1 MNAAPTP
8 TPASAADK
16 TTQFSDLDSNLDPIE
31 GAEGIA
37 GDGPVREAIDTSG
50 VSRIQ
55 FPTPPMEGDPLFGQ
69 DAATDYR
76 ARWDVVQRSF
86 VDDPKQAVR
95 QGDELVTQVIDALRE
110 TFAAQRTEFEKN
122 TDRDQDSTETLR
134 LALRRYRA
142 FFERLL
148 TI

>member
-1 MNAAPTP
+1 MSSAPTN
-8 TPASAADK
+8 TPPSAADEAV
-16 TTQFSDLDSNLDPIE
+16 QSRDLEPIE
-31 GAEGIA
+31 AEEEGIE
-37 GDGPVREAIDTSG
+37 GDHPVLEAIDTSG
-50 VSRIQ
+50 VSRTPL
-55 FPTPPMEGDPLFGQ
+55 PTPPMEADPLFGQ

-86 VDDPKQAVR
+86 VDDPPQAVR
-95 QGDELVTQVIDALRE
+95 QGDELVTQVIDSLRD
-110 TFAAQRTEFEKN
+110 TFAAQRTDFERS

>member
-1 MNAAPTP
+1 MNVAPTH
-8 TPASAADK
+8 TPPSGADE
-16 TTQFSDLDSNLDPIE
+16 TPQSHDLDLIE
-31 GAEGIA
+31 GGEEIA
-37 GDGPVREAIDTSG
+37 GDGPVLEAIDTSG
-50 VSRIQ
+50 VSRTR
-55 FPTPPMEGDPLFGQ
+55 PLTPPTEMDPLFGQ

-76 ARWDVVQRSF
+76 AHWDVVQRSF

-95 QGDELVTQVIDALRE
+95 QGDELVTQIIDALRE
-110 TFAAQRTEFEKN
+110 TFAAQRTEFEKD